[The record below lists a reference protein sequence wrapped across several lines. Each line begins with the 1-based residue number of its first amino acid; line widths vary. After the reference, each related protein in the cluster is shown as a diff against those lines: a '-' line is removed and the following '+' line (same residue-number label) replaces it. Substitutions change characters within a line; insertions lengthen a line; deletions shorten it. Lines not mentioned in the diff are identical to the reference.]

1 MVKVEGLTKIYKM
14 GTTLVHALR
23 GVSLEI
29 GSGELVAIMGPSG
42 SGKST
47 FMNIVGC
54 LDKPNTGEYWLDAIN
69 VSRMNDN
76 QLAEVRNAKIG
87 FVFQQFNLLSRT
99 SALRQVELP
108 MLYSGMPNRRERAM
122 AALQAVNLADR
133 HHHTPAELS
142 GGQQQRVAIA
152 RALVNDPVILLADE
166 PTGALDTR
174 TGEEIMAIF
183 QRLHREG
190 KTVILVTHE
199 MDIAQHC
206 KRIIRFKDGKIL
218 SDEDVRDPKDALE
231 ELARLPNLDAEEEV
245 PA

>member
-1 MVKVEGLTKIYKM
+1 MIKVNQIARTYRM

-23 GVSLEI
+23 GLDLEI
-29 GSGELVAIMGPSG
+29 GAGELVAIMGPSG

-54 LDKPNTGEYWLDAIN
+54 LDKPNSGEYWLDGVN

-76 QLAEVRNAKIG
+76 QLAEIRNEKIG
-87 FVFQQFNLLSRT
+87 FVFQQFNLLART

-108 MLYSGMPNRRERAM
+108 MLYSGIPNRRERAM
-122 AALQAVNLADR
+122 AALEAVGLASR
-133 HHHTPAELS
+133 HHHTPSELS

-152 RALVNDPVILLADE
+152 RALVNDPVVLLADE

-174 TGEEIMAIF
+174 TGEEIMGIF

-190 KTVILVTHE
+190 KTVVLVTHE
-199 MDIAQHC
+199 WDIAQHC
-206 KRIIRFKDGKIL
+206 RRVIRFKDGRLL
-218 SDEDVRDPKDALE
+218 SDEMVRNP
-231 ELARLPNLDAEEEV
+231 LDAEEELKKIPDIADAEV
-245 PA
+245 AV

>member
-1 MVKVEGLTKIYKM
+1 MVKVDGLTKVYKM
-14 GTTLVHALR
+14 GTTKVHALR

-29 GSGELVAIMGPSG
+29 GSSELVAIMGPSG

-47 FMNIVGC
+47 FMNMVGC
-54 LDKPNTGEYWLDAIN
+54 LDKPTEGEYWLDGLN
-69 VSRMNDN
+69 VSRMSDN
-76 QLAEVRNAKIG
+76 QLAEVRNEKIG
-87 FVFQQFNLLSRT
+87 FVFQQFNLLPRT

-108 MLYSGMPNRRERAM
+108 MLYSGIPNRRERAM
-122 AALQAVNLADR
+122 QALEAVGLADR
-133 HHHTPAELS
+133 HHHSPAELS

-190 KTVILVTHE
+190 KTVVLVTHE
-199 MDIAQHC
+199 WDIAQHC
-206 KRIIRFKDGKIL
+206 HRIIRFKDGRVL
-218 SDEDVRDPKDALE
+218 SDEEVLEPKNAMD
-231 ELARLPNLDAEEEV
+231 ELDRLPNLEEEETPV
-245 PA
+245 

>member
-1 MVKVEGLTKIYKM
+1 MIKVEGLTKTYRM

-29 GSGELVAIMGPSG
+29 GVGELVAIMGPSG

-54 LDKPNTGEYWLDAIN
+54 LDRPTAGDYWLDGVN
-69 VSRMNDN
+69 VSRRNDN
-76 QLAEVRNAKIG
+76 QLAEIRNEKIG
-87 FVFQQFNLLSRT
+87 FVFQQFNLLART

-108 MLYSGMPNRRERAM
+108 MLYNGMPNRKERAL
-122 AALQAVNLADR
+122 AALHAVGLADR
-133 HHHTPAELS
+133 SHHLPSELS

-152 RALVNDPVILLADE
+152 RALVNDPALLMADE

-183 QRLHREG
+183 QRLYREG
-190 KTVILVTHE
+190 KTVVLVTHE
-199 MDIAQHC
+199 LDIAQHC
-206 KRIIRFKDGKIL
+206 NRIIRFKDGRVL
-218 SDEDVRDPKDALE
+218 SDEAVRQPLDAME
-231 ELARLPNLDAEEEV
+231 ELSRLPDPNKEEV
-245 PA
+245 AV

>member
-1 MVKVEGLTKIYKM
+1 MIKVEGLTKTYKM

-29 GSGELVAIMGPSG
+29 GTGELVAIMGPSG

-47 FMNIVGC
+47 FMNLVGC
-54 LDKPNTGEYWLDAIN
+54 LDRPTSGDYWLDGIN
-69 VSRMNDN
+69 VSRRNDN
-76 QLAEVRNAKIG
+76 QLAEIRNEKIG
-87 FVFQQFNLLSRT
+87 FVFQQFNLLPRT

-108 MLYSGMPNRRERAM
+108 MLYSGMPNRKERAM
-122 AALQAVNLADR
+122 QALQAVGLAER
-133 HHHTPAELS
+133 HHHMPSELS

-152 RALVNDPVILLADE
+152 RALVNDPAVLMADE

-183 QRLHREG
+183 QRLYREG
-190 KTVILVTHE
+190 KTVVLVTHE

-206 KRIIRFKDGKIL
+206 NRIIRFKDGRIL
-218 SDEDVRDPKDALE
+218 SDEKIREPLDALE
-231 ELARLPNLDAEEEV
+231 ELKRIPDPNEEEV